1 MKIQLDFSSI
11 TIENAILKI
20 EDSIIEEDWLKDCLI
35 FLKSYKN
42 QTEFTFQTSG
52 TTGKKKKIKVLKE
65 QMIFS
70 ASATLQYF
78 NLKPSQKV
86 FLSLSTNYVAGK
98 MMIVRAIIGKLSLT
112 LAPPSTSPSKYI
124 SEEYDFAPFV
134 PMQMLDLLES
144 GKIKNFDK
152 ILIGGGNV
160 DSRLLN
166 PLADFKTVIFES
178 FGTTETLTHFAIKR
192 LLPDK
197 ENYFKTLPGFTVKTN
212 NDNEL
217 ILNKNKLI
225 KESLCTKD
233 LIKLKSESEFQWIG
247 RSDNLINSGGVK
259 IIPEEV
265 EKKIQQYI
273 TTPFVIVGL
282 TDEKFGEIVVL
293 VSEGKTIEELKNT
306 ALNISKYE
314 LPKKYFVLN
323 EFPRTESGKIK
334 RKQIS
339 ELIKT

>member
-20 EDSIIEEDWLKDCLI
+20 EDSTIKEDWLSDCLI
-35 FLKSYKN
+35 FLKSYQD

-52 TTGKKKKIKVLKE
+52 TTGEKKRIKVLKE

-70 ASATLQYF
+70 ASATLKYF

-98 MMIVRAIIGKLSLT
+98 MMIVRAIIGKLILT
-112 LAPPSTSPSKYI
+112 LAPPSNYPSRYI
-124 SEEYDFAPFV
+124 SEKYDFAPFV

-160 DSRLLN
+160 DSRILD
-166 PLADFKTVIFES
+166 PFADFKTAIFES

-192 LLPDK
+192 LLPNKD
-197 ENYFKTLPGFTVKTN
+197 NYFKTLPGFTVKTN
-212 NDNEL
+212 NNNEL
-217 ILNKNKLI
+217 ILNKNQLI
-225 KESLCTKD
+225 KETLCTKD

-265 EKKIQQYI
+265 EKKIQQHI

-293 VSEGKTIEELKNT
+293 VSEGKTVDKLKNT

-339 ELIKT
+339 ELIKS

>member
-1 MKIQLDFSSI
+1 
-11 TIENAILKI
+11 
-20 EDSIIEEDWLKDCLI
+20 
-35 FLKSYKN
+35 
-42 QTEFTFQTSG
+42 
-52 TTGKKKKIKVLKE
+52 
-65 QMIFS
+65 MIFS

-98 MMIVRAIIGKLSLT
+98 MMIVRAIFGKLSLT
-112 LAPPSTSPSKYI
+112 LAPPSGSPSKYI

-134 PMQMLDLLES
+134 PMQILDLLES

-152 ILIGGGNV
+152 ILVGGGNL

-166 PLADFKTVIFES
+166 QLANFKTTIFES

-192 LLPDK
+192 LLPDE

-217 ILNKNKLI
+217 ILNKNQLI

-233 LIKLKSESEFQWIG
+233 LIKLKSESEFKWIG
-247 RSDNLINSGGVK
+247 RSDNLINSGGIK

-293 VSEGKTIEELKNT
+293 VSEGKTINKLNNVG
-306 ALNISKYE
+306 LNISKYE

-323 EFPRTESGKIK
+323 KFPRTESGKIK